1 VNARNVVPF
10 LGALALI
17 WGASS
22 FLGALWHSL
31 VVEGHRFTLYGGWFS
46 VLPLLRWLFLFV
58 FFLAVGT
65 VTALIV
71 RQRTAVHWAMGLGV
85 AYSLVELGLSRFG
98 AASGASLYAY
108 VGYYGSYLMP
118 PMGALAGA
126 LIVMQRGA
134 A

>member
-1 VNARNVVPF
+1 MNVRNVVPF

-22 FLGALWHSL
+22 FLGAHWHGL

-58 FFLAVGT
+58 FFFVVGI

-71 RQRTAVHWAMGLGV
+71 RQRAAAQWAMGLGV
-85 AYSLVELGLSRFG
+85 AYSLVEFGLSRFG
-98 AASGASLYAY
+98 AASGAGLYAY

-126 LIVMQRGA
+126 LLAMRRGA